1 MPNGNSKEK
10 LVGGVTC
17 IKVSKET
24 RARLAEL
31 GNKGQTYE
39 DVISNLLPTQIM
51 EEETP

>member
-1 MPNGNSKEK
+1 MPNGNIKEK
-10 LVGGVTC
+10 LDGRITC

-39 DVISNLLPTQIM
+39 DVISNLLPSQDS
-51 EEETP
+51 EEES